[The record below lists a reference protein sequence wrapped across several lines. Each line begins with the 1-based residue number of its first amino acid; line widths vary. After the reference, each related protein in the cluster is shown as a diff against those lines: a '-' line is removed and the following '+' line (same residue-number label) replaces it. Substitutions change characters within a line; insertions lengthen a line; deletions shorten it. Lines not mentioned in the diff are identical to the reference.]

1 MVEAMNEHD
10 TQCRNGMWCGTP
22 MVGELIRLRRAK
34 KGLSQTELAER
45 VGSSQR
51 QVSRLENS
59 DRTLPRKKTRDA
71 FGAVL
76 DISEAE
82 WHRAAGLLQAES
94 ATQLEAQDR
103 ERAQREADRYA
114 DLLRRMM
121 QMIRESAP
129 DLDIIPS
136 ERIRTAPPRESR
148 PFVPFPLHDIMAA
161 DHGRTT
167 DSQIRETVD
176 VSPELLEAARRPV
189 VIRASGD
196 CLALRRILTGDLVV
210 CDARRTARE
219 NDIVAFRFQGYAGLK
234 IYREEGERIALCPSI
249 ESREFQAI
257 YVPKDQ
263 VADLDIVG
271 VAIGVVAQD
280 GRNWWRL

>member
-1 MVEAMNEHD
+1 MGMGETFGARLLREILARYPSRRQFAKAIDMEPAYLTRILKDKVRSEDETIERLAKGLGLPMMEVLSWRVEA
-10 TQCRNGMWCGTP
+10 G
-22 MVGELIRLRRAK
+22 GENRLVERR
-34 KGLSQTELAER
+34 
-45 VGSSQR
+45 SSLHAR
-51 QVSRLENS
+51 GV
-59 DRTLPRKKTRDA
+59 P
-71 FGAVL
+71 
-76 DISEAE
+76 
-82 WHRAAGLLQAES
+82 
-94 ATQLEAQDR
+94 
-103 ERAQREADRYA
+103 
-114 DLLRRMM
+114 
-121 QMIRESAP
+121 AP
-129 DLDIIPS
+129 DLDIIPP
-136 ERIRTAPPRESR
+136 ERIQQVPRRESA
-148 PFVPFPLHDIMAA
+148 PFVSFPLHDIMAA
-161 DHGRTT
+161 DHGRTA
-167 DSQIRETVD
+167 DSQLREMVG
-176 VSPELLEAARRPV
+176 VPPELIDAARRPV